1 MKQCKYCGQ
10 YKPETE
16 FRYSRGRSTLRCKV
30 CRLEY
35 KRELYQ
41 RSDRYRKNDNART
54 EKRRVSLHPS
64 GLTYG
69 RVDELRKKFKLTPES
84 YFALR
89 ATQDRRC
96 AICRDPLLDSPRGA
110 HVDHCHNTMAIRG
123 ILCVSCNTGLGGFK
137 DDPAR
142 LKAAIQ
148 YLEGRTDE
156 VIDTSAGGMDL
167 RRTPD
172 NCSLHEE

>member
-1 MKQCKYCGQ
+1 MKRCKYCGES
-10 YKPETE
+10 KPETE

-30 CRLEY
+30 CRLAY

-41 RSDRYRKNDNART
+41 RSDRYRKNDNARA

-89 ATQDRRC
+89 ATQDGRC
-96 AICRDPLLDSPRGA
+96 AICHDPLLDSPRGA
-110 HVDHCHNTMAIRG
+110 HVDHCHDSMAVRG
-123 ILCVSCNTGLGGFK
+123 ILCVGCNTGLGGFR

-142 LKAAIQ
+142 LKAAIR
-148 YLEGRTDE
+148 YLEGRSDE
-156 VIDTSAGGMDL
+156 VVNTSPGRMDL
-167 RRTPD
+167 QRTA
-172 NCSLHEE
+172 NGGALHEE